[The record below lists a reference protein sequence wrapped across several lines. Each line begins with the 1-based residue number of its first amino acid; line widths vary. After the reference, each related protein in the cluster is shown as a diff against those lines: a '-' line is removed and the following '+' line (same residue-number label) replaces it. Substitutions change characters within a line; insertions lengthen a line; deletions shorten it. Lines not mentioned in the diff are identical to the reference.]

1 MKSTKSYKKEYYKR
15 NHHESPF
22 DSLEEE
28 LSEKNRCLKDE
39 LDILQGK
46 IKKIK
51 DDAGRSFRAELIFK
65 AQEVQERKL
74 DISQIEDCLRYAD
87 NYERE

>member
-1 MKSTKSYKKEYYKR
+1 MKSTKSYKKEYYNR

-28 LSEKNRCLKDE
+28 LREKNAWLKDE
-39 LDILQGK
+39 LDMLQSQ
-46 IKKIK
+46 IKEEKAI
-51 DDAGRSFRAELIFK
+51 RLRAELIFNAQA
-65 AQEVQERKL
+65 AQESKL
-74 DISQIEDCLRYAD
+74 DISQIEGCLRYAD